1 MSKGTPV
8 AGNQIIVEGLV
19 GDILNEHFGEAVEL
33 VGIVLLRNGGM
44 TFPEIVRVCS
54 MNFLAFPREIL
65 NFYNEYSKA
74 TFSTDSVSYKSIR
87 DSLLVMIHH
96 GIVSVSSNGVYSLN
110 SIEVFNRLL
119 FPLFLDQFEGAE
131 RFAME
136 QLLKRSMVKKD
147 VLIRELKQ
155 ECVDASEV
163 VDALQQRRT
172 IITADSI
179 VRSPE
184 PNGTSGDSLVVR
196 FNSVEVQLCV
206 LKQHFAEYV
215 ESHYGEV
222 VGRIVKELLTTVI
235 ARSDQDSS
243 VSFRSR
249 ISIGDLSVSDMA
261 KRLDMGN
268 NELISS
274 LIKLQ
279 QAGVVSKKQSGA
291 PSPAPEVTKA
301 ATGRK
306 RKAAPA
312 PRARNTKQLL
322 AMVESEED
330 DGGDFKDLIGE
341 RTTSGATAGGVPS
354 YSVRFFEVLE
364 EMESEITFQLIKA
377 KYGVDGARIFELL
390 STSKQKY
397 EASHI
402 ADICAI
408 SREDA
413 LRYVHS
419 FARDGLGHI
428 QEVPKVI
435 TSTSAATSGG
445 IAAMM
450 RAVASSFWLYSS
462 DEERVRRAMIS
473 LTCNSIVNLRRR
485 FRHEVNRQCR
495 IEDRAS
501 LLTKAE
507 QQYLETVHAAQDIL
521 EASSIQLV
529 SSLLILLLRT

>member
-1 MSKGTPV
+1 MSKGAPV
-8 AGNQIIVEGLV
+8 AGNQIIVESLI

-33 VGIVLLRNGGM
+33 VGIVLVRNGGL
-44 TFPEIVRVCS
+44 TFSEIVRVCS

-96 GIVSVSSNGVYSLN
+96 GIVSVSLTGVYTLN

-155 ECVDASEV
+155 ECIDASEV

-172 IITADSI
+172 IVTAESI
-179 VRSPE
+179 VRS
-184 PNGTSGDSLVVR
+184 SGASGESLVVR

-206 LKQHFAEYV
+206 LKHHFAEYV

-261 KRLDMGN
+261 KRLRMSN

-279 QAGVVSKKQSGA
+279 QSGVVSKKQSGA
-291 PSPAPEVTKA
+291 SSPEVTK

-322 AMVESEED
+322 VESEED
-330 DGGDFKDLIGE
+330 DGLDFNDLIGE
-341 RTTSGATAGGVPS
+341 RATSGATAGGVPS

-364 EMESEITFQLIKA
+364 EMESEITFQIIKA

-419 FARDGLGHI
+419 FARDGFGHI
-428 QEVPKVI
+428 QEVPKVT
-435 TSTSAATSGG
+435 TSGSAATSGG

-473 LTCNSIVNLRRR
+473 LICNSIVNLRRR